1 MGGRKKVSF
10 DQNLKDLEN
19 IVEKLNQE
27 DLPLE
32 EGVQL
37 FKQGM
42 EILEK
47 CKEQLN
53 KAKEEV
59 KIYLEN
65 TKNNNED
72 EN

>member
-53 KAKEEV
+53 KAKDEV

-65 TKNNNED
+65 TKNNNKD

>member
-53 KAKEEV
+53 KAKDEV